1 MQMINETQTNRRKV
15 EIHTLLKFT
24 KSQQSDQLVSYVSAN
39 PVTGQIKG
47 VRGDSKYPHVI
58 VVCSPSVTPVILPNV
73 LYKVTLVPMN
83 KSRGYV
89 CVSAEPQQ
97 FIATV
102 NIEYEPREKYNII
115 VSFGNKTMLYD
126 PLMGRKSTV
135 LTIQGFIDTLQRRLD
150 IKNIDSV
157 LAEVSL
163 AASALN
169 KRMKKDGV
177 KIRI

>member
-1 MQMINETQTNRRKV
+1 MIDSPTRNKV

-24 KSQQSDQLVSYVSAN
+24 KSDHSDQLVSYVSAN

-47 VRGDSKYPHVI
+47 VRKDSKYPHVV
-58 VVCSPSVTPVILPNV
+58 VVCSPSVSPIILPNV
-73 LYKVTLVPMN
+73 LYKVSLVPMN
-83 KSRGYV
+83 KSHGYV
-89 CVSAEPQQ
+89 CISAEPQQ
-97 FIATV
+97 FNATV
-102 NIEYEPREKYNII
+102 SIEYEPQEKYNIL

-126 PLMGRKSTV
+126 PLKGSKATV

-150 IKNIDSV
+150 IRNIDNV

-163 AASALN
+163 AASELN

-177 KIRI
+177 KVRI